1 MGWIDEG
8 DGLPELIHGCR
19 ERESERLW
27 VSEDMAMLRSRRP
40 ARLGWSRIPS
50 RLPITTARSGRWT
63 AQHHVVVVLVVVG
76 LPIFRSCASIAR
88 CRCCCCCCCYDT
100 SPVRQYSPLLL
111 CCCAARASLR
121 SSLPL
126 RWGWVGGW
134 MGGVEQTSL
143 SALLCSAVCPRKRSL
158 VSLLSNY
165 STYKTCY
172 RRTYF
177 FSHTH
182 AHKCRKRER
191 KKETFRSIAHTTHV
205 LIVHLL
211 LLPLLRPTKAKVMGI
226 WNNQDGNLAPIRL
239 RQQPL
244 LCTATA

>member
-1 MGWIDEG
+1 MVVE
-8 DGLPELIHGCR
+8 R
-19 ERESERLW
+19 ERVRDCEW
-27 VSEDMAMLRSRRP
+27 VRIWRCCDRGVRRDLDGAGSLHVSRSRL
-40 ARLGWSRIPS
+40 LGQGGEQHSITSSSFSSSSVYQSSAHAPPLRAAAAAAAAAATTH
-50 RLPITTARSGRWT
+50 LPWGNTRR
-63 AQHHVVVVLVVVG
+63 
-76 LPIFRSCASIAR
+76 
-88 CRCCCCCCCYDT
+88 
-100 SPVRQYSPLLL
+100 